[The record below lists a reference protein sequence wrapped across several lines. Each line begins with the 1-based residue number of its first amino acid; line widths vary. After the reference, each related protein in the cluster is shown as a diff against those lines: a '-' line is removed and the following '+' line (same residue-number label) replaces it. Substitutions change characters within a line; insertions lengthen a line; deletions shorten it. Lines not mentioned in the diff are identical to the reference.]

1 MEDTL
6 WSSLTDTYAKLPMA
20 LTAEKLAEQYNI
32 TREQCDEF
40 AHSSQQRWTNGNV
53 GYHNRRTKKKD
64 SNYII
69 PYWFHNTFLIYITK
83 IEAPSSLSVVSTSAS
98 YLFLV

>member
-20 LTAEKLAEQYNI
+20 LTAEKLAEQYGI

-40 AHSSQQRWTNGNV
+40 AFSSQRKWTNGILKN
-53 GYHNRRTKKKD
+53 GQMEFLKID
-64 SNYII
+64 S
-69 PYWFHNTFLIYITK
+69 
-83 IEAPSSLSVVSTSAS
+83 
-98 YLFLV
+98 